1 MAEYNINFSTNA
13 SQIAKEL
20 SKVQTELAKAVQMAK
35 PGGLKIKLSLDTAD
49 FTRAISS
56 SFKELDQLISKAE
69 RRLRKAKIGSPE
81 FKLAAEQSG
90 QLRGE
95 SQRGQ
100 MMAGAISSRESA
112 KAFDVGSLARY
123 ERALESL
130 RIQASLIA
138 PNTQEWVNFQR
149 NIGEITLELK
159 QADKAAESIQLTQ
172 QLGALAPGSLSR
184 LDKQLTILKNR
195 ARDITPNTVEW
206 KKLNKEIQKVETSI
220 QKVSK
225 KPLSA
230 GQRAGAA
237 GGAFLYG
244 GGMGGGVGS
253 AVGGIAG
260 GIAGGVPGAFA
271 GAAIGQVADN
281 LGTALAGITSQAA
294 AVQKMQRGLAMAS
307 VDAKDFAEAQAAV
320 GEMSQKLLMPLEQ
333 TTKYFAQLRANTKE
347 YNLSVADTKEILEGT
362 ALAIMAT
369 GGSAEDL
376 DGAMRAVVQIMSKGG
391 VQAEELRGQ
400 LGERFPGAVVKFAQA
415 NKLSFEELQARL
427 EAGTVGIRE
436 FVTFAKENY
445 TDYAKFSEQL
455 ATAPEYAGQRLKIAL
470 EQISLEIG
478 GLFGPMG
485 ADIQDLLTGTI
496 NNIAQFIKD
505 NRAYLRQ
512 MISDFSS
519 IVGPIAK
526 VFVELMKVI
535 ANFSV
540 QVGKIFQGLFAGIR
554 QALGMASIGEAK
566 ARLDKAKAATAGKT
580 RPTRNA
586 RGGGT
591 TTSAE
596 FIELEAAQRAFSGM
610 GGQAAFDKANAP
622 AQPSN
627 LTFGGAGAGMS
638 IDRAGKEDKEN
649 KKKADSLESF
659 ERLRD
664 QLANAYNQ
672 AEIERIKARYELQKR
687 LQEDMYDIQE
697 FGANRLQR
705 ENLQFLR
712 ALAKAEQDRQD
723 TLMDAQLR
731 VAEAAGKIAP
741 SAPILPSAGG
751 AGDRMSIVDV
761 GKALQK
767 AGFTVKEHPAFG
779 GVTPGVHSSRGYH
792 PTGEAIDVTD
802 WRGGDWKGRTAGLK
816 QAMGG
821 VGFAER
827 FGPGDKGHETHV
839 HLAVGSGGISQE
851 MFNKA
856 LATITGQGGI
866 GAGAPRKVGSDE
878 SRSTMTGASVE
889 IAQQNAAFA
898 ERNALIIKGS
908 DEAKAFAQYIQE
920 SFNIP
925 DLQLSNE
932 LLKRRNELVASG
944 LSDDE
949 ITYRLRLFEI
959 DYQYQ
964 DLLKRFPGLI
974 NVVLDVN
981 GKRVTGLD
989 LLKQKTKEATE
1000 AEKEKNK
1007 ATLEGIEAEKK
1018 RERDKY
1024 IKSLQDEIKLLL
1036 IIGDEE
1042 RRLAEIKAQYG
1053 DAKAQE
1059 IFNLEKIKKN
1069 IEETRALIDGFVSS
1083 TTSDYKGFLKAVIS
1097 GEDAADALKQF
1108 QEGLKDKVLTI
1119 FLDFAMA
1126 PVEKFLKESLEGLF
1140 LPKIKK
1146 EDGKLPEATTKDPV
1160 EATNIN
1166 TTATNANTVALE
1178 KVAGA
1183 LASAGGSYSGLS
1195 EATINQ
1201 GFGSIGGA
1209 SFGGMQLPGLDKV
1222 LENIDFQAAFEPF
1235 QANFASALENLSSTL
1250 DTNAY
1255 SLSQSAVDYSANF
1268 KSVGDSAKDMAEN
1281 TGKAAEEAKR
1291 NGKDWQESLG
1301 KTASAIGI
1309 AAGAIMGIAAG
1320 ISQIKKGGTGNTLM
1334 GIGSIL
1340 ASLGGA
1346 IGGFT
1351 KLFGANGG
1359 VAGGGWKPF
1368 PVSAFANGG
1377 MVKGPT
1383 LGLVGEGKYNE
1394 AIVPLPDGRSIPVQ
1408 MRGAGGSGSRDL
1420 LANQAQS
1427 RPSPSVLSMSFQ
1439 STTINGVEYVDRAQ
1453 LEAAMEE
1460 TRRAASR
1467 EGANKGAILAIDRL
1481 ANSPSSRRRAGI
1493 R

>member
-1 MAEYNINFSTNA
+1 M
-13 SQIAKEL
+13 
-20 SKVQTELAKAVQMAK
+20 
-35 PGGLKIKLSLDTAD
+35 
-49 FTRAISS
+49 
-56 SFKELDQLISKAE
+56 
-69 RRLRKAKIGSPE
+69 
-81 FKLAAEQSG
+81 
-90 QLRGE
+90 
-95 SQRGQ
+95 
-100 MMAGAISSRESA
+100 
-112 KAFDVGSLARY
+112 
-123 ERALESL
+123 
-130 RIQASLIA
+130 
-138 PNTQEWVNFQR
+138 
-149 NIGEITLELK
+149 
-159 QADKAAESIQLTQ
+159 
-172 QLGALAPGSLSR
+172 
-184 LDKQLTILKNR
+184 
-195 ARDITPNTVEW
+195 
-206 KKLNKEIQKVETSI
+206 
-220 QKVSK
+220 
-225 KPLSA
+225 SA

-253 AVGGIAG
+253 AFGGIAG
-260 GIAGGVPGAFA
+260 GLMGGVPGAFA

-415 NKLSFEELQARL
+415 NKLSFEELQAGL
-427 EAGTVGIRE
+427 EAGTIGIRE
-436 FVTFAKENY
+436 FINFAKKNY

-580 RPTRNA
+580 RPIRNTP
-586 RGGGT
+586 GGGT

-627 LTFGGAGAGMS
+627 LTFGCAGAGMS
-638 IDRAGKEDKEN
+638 IDRAAKEDKEN
-649 KKKADSLESF
+649 KKKVDNLESF

-672 AEIERIKARYELQKR
+672 AEIERIKAEYELRKR
-687 LQEDMYDIQE
+687 LQEDMYDMQE

-705 ENLQFLR
+705 QNLQFLR

-723 TLMDAQLR
+723 TLMDAQLK

-751 AGDRMSIVDV
+751 AGSRMSIVDV

-767 AGFTVKEHPAFG
+767 EGFTVKEHPAFG
-779 GVTPGVHSSRGYH
+779 GVTPGVHSPRGYH

-827 FGPGDKGHETHV
+827 LGPGDKGHETHV

-866 GAGAPRKVGSDE
+866 GAGAPRKVGSNE
-878 SRSTMTGASVE
+878 SRDTMAGASVD
-889 IAQQNAAFA
+889 IAQQNADIA
-898 ERNALIIKGS
+898 ERGS
-908 DEAKAFAQYIQE
+908 
-920 SFNIP
+920 
-925 DLQLSNE
+925 
-932 LLKRRNELVASG
+932 LL
-944 LSDDE
+944 
-949 ITYRLRLFEI
+949 
-959 DYQYQ
+959 
-964 DLLKRFPGLI
+964 
-974 NVVLDVN
+974 
-981 GKRVTGLD
+981 
-989 LLKQKTKEATE
+989 TKE
-1000 AEKEKNK
+1000 N
-1007 ATLEGIEAEKK
+1007 
-1018 RERDKY
+1018 
-1024 IKSLQDEIKLLL
+1024 
-1036 IIGDEE
+1036 
-1042 RRLAEIKAQYG
+1042 
-1053 DAKAQE
+1053 
-1059 IFNLEKIKKN
+1059 
-1069 IEETRALIDGFVSS
+1069 
-1083 TTSDYKGFLKAVIS
+1083 
-1097 GEDAADALKQF
+1097 
-1108 QEGLKDKVLTI
+1108 
-1119 FLDFAMA
+1119 
-1126 PVEKFLKESLEGLF
+1126 
-1140 LPKIKK
+1140 
-1146 EDGKLPEATTKDPV
+1146 
-1160 EATNIN
+1160 
-1166 TTATNANTVALE
+1166 
-1178 KVAGA
+1178 
-1183 LASAGGSYSGLS
+1183 
-1195 EATINQ
+1195 
-1201 GFGSIGGA
+1201 
-1209 SFGGMQLPGLDKV
+1209 
-1222 LENIDFQAAFEPF
+1222 
-1235 QANFASALENLSSTL
+1235 
-1250 DTNAY
+1250 
-1255 SLSQSAVDYSANF
+1255 
-1268 KSVGDSAKDMAEN
+1268 
-1281 TGKAAEEAKR
+1281 
-1291 NGKDWQESLG
+1291 
-1301 KTASAIGI
+1301 
-1309 AAGAIMGIAAG
+1309 
-1320 ISQIKKGGTGNTLM
+1320 
-1334 GIGSIL
+1334 
-1340 ASLGGA
+1340 
-1346 IGGFT
+1346 
-1351 KLFGANGG
+1351 
-1359 VAGGGWKPF
+1359 
-1368 PVSAFANGG
+1368 
-1377 MVKGPT
+1377 
-1383 LGLVGEGKYNE
+1383 
-1394 AIVPLPDGRSIPVQ
+1394 
-1408 MRGAGGSGSRDL
+1408 
-1420 LANQAQS
+1420 
-1427 RPSPSVLSMSFQ
+1427 
-1439 STTINGVEYVDRAQ
+1439 
-1453 LEAAMEE
+1453 
-1460 TRRAASR
+1460 
-1467 EGANKGAILAIDRL
+1467 AILK
-1481 ANSPSSRRRAGI
+1481 
-1493 R
+1493 

>member
-35 PGGLKIKLSLDTAD
+35 PGGLKIQLSLDTSGLEASINTT
-49 FTRAISS
+49 FRKINKAIESNQRKLS
-56 SFKELDQLISKAE
+56 RLQIGGANFRTIAE
-69 RRLRKAKIGSPE
+69 RLGTAEGQRERGQAIAEPIRLRAQ
-81 FKLAAEQSG
+81 AA
-90 QLRGE
+90 
-95 SQRGQ
+95 
-100 MMAGAISSRESA
+100 
-112 KAFDVGSLARY
+112 AFEPGSLTSMQKV
-123 ERALESL
+123 LQSL
-130 RIQASLIA
+130 RIEASQIA
-138 PNTQEWVNFQR
+138 PNTVEWVRFQQQ
-149 NIGEITLELK
+149 IGEVTLELK

-195 ARDITPNTVEW
+195 ARDITPNTVGW

-244 GGMGGGVGS
+244 GGMGGGIGS

-415 NKLSFEELQARL
+415 NKMSFEELQAGL
-427 EAGTVGIRE
+427 EAGTIGIRE
-436 FVTFAKENY
+436 FINFAKKNY

-554 QALGMASIGEAK
+554 QALGMASIGEARV
-566 ARLDKAKAATAGKT
+566 RLEKAKAATAGKT

-638 IDRAGKEDKEN
+638 IDRAGKEEKEK

-672 AEIERIKARYELQKR
+672 AEIERIKSRYELQKR
-687 LQEDMYDIQE
+687 LQEDMYDMQE

-741 SAPILPSAGG
+741 SAPMLPAAGG
-751 AGDRMSIVDV
+751 SSSGLTSFTSQQLARATQDASRFTGVANMCSESVKAFYKSLGISLPGVTAWADTVRKAGQTMTDWSKLQAGDIVATGRPGDTPHV
-761 GKALQK
+761 GVYTGGQNVFHQSRKRGLK
-767 AGFTVKEHPAFG
+767 AGNYPDLSYFQQQ
-779 GVTPGVHSSRGYH
+779 GYFVR
-792 PTGEAIDVTD
+792 PTA
-802 WRGGDWKGRTAGLK
+802 
-816 QAMGG
+816 
-821 VGFAER
+821 
-827 FGPGDKGHETHV
+827 
-839 HLAVGSGGISQE
+839 S
-851 MFNKA
+851 
-856 LATITGQGGI
+856 
-866 GAGAPRKVGSDE
+866 AGAPRKVGSNE
-878 SRSTMTGASVE
+878 SRDTMAGANID

-898 ERNALIIKGS
+898 ARNALITKGS
-908 DEAKAFAQYIQE
+908 AEAKAFAQYIQE
-920 SFNIP
+920 SFGLP
-925 DLQLSNE
+925 DLRLSND
-932 LLKRRNELVASG
+932 LLKMRNDLIAAGVSEE
-944 LSDDE
+944 E
-949 ITYRLRLFEI
+949 ITHRQRLFEI
-959 DYQYQ
+959 NYKYD
-964 DLLKRFPGLI
+964 DLLKKYPELAGLAI
-974 NVVLDVN
+974 DID
-981 GKRVTGLD
+981 GERVSALD
-989 LLKQKTKEATE
+989 LLKDALNETTK
-1000 AEKEKNK
+1000 AEKEKND
-1007 ATLEGIEAEKK
+1007 ATLNGIYLQERK
-1018 RERDKY
+1018 RIADELAMA
-1024 IKSLQDEIKLLL
+1024 KSLTPDQELRTSIAQRGFTGERAETLFQEEKMLQGAQKLKADLQG
-1036 IIGDEE
+1036 IAGAIGDSFGEAFKGMISGSMTAQQA
-1042 RRLAEIKAQYG
+1042 LANLFQSVGNYFADMVAKMIAEWLKAQ
-1053 DAKAQE
+1053 
-1059 IFNLEKIKKN
+1059 
-1069 IEETRALIDGFVSS
+1069 LI
-1083 TTSDYKGFLKAVIS
+1083 KGF
-1097 GEDAADALKQF
+1097 
-1108 QEGLKDKVLTI
+1108 
-1119 FLDFAMA
+1119 
-1126 PVEKFLKESLEGLF
+1126 
-1140 LPKIKK
+1140 
-1146 EDGKLPEATTKDPV
+1146 
-1160 EATNIN
+1160 
-1166 TTATNANTVALE
+1166 ANL
-1178 KVAGA
+1178 
-1183 LASAGGSYSGLS
+1183 
-1195 EATINQ
+1195 
-1201 GFGSIGGA
+1201 FGSI
-1209 SFGGMQLPGLDKV
+1209 FGGGGGDPG
-1222 LENIDFQAAFEPF
+1222 
-1235 QANFASALENLSSTL
+1235 
-1250 DTNAY
+1250 
-1255 SLSQSAVDYSANF
+1255 
-1268 KSVGDSAKDMAEN
+1268 
-1281 TGKAAEEAKR
+1281 GKAV
-1291 NGKDWQESLG
+1291 
-1301 KTASAIGI
+1301 
-1309 AAGAIMGIAAG
+1309 
-1320 ISQIKKGGTGNTLM
+1320 GTGQ
-1334 GIGSIL
+1334 GI
-1340 ASLGGA
+1340 
-1346 IGGFT
+1346 FT
-1351 KLFGANGG
+1351 AANGG
-1359 VAGGGWKPF
+1359 IATGGF
-1368 PVSAFANGG
+1368 RAFANGG
-1377 MVKGPT
+1377 VVSGPT
-1383 LGLVGEGKYNE
+1383 MGLVGEGRYNE
-1394 AIVPLPDGRSIPVQ
+1394 AIVPLPDGKSIPVQ
-1408 MRGAGGSGSRDL
+1408 LAGGDGGNQIISNITVNVNNG
-1420 LANQAQS
+1420 QAQS
-1427 RPSPSVLSMSFQ
+1427 NATGSNSSEMGRK
-1439 STTINGVEYVDRAQ
+1439 I
-1453 LEAAMEE
+1453 
-1460 TRRAASR
+1460 
-1467 EGANKGAILAIDRL
+1467 EGAVKQVIVGELRPGGLLA
-1481 ANSPSSRRRAGI
+1481 SKK
-1493 R
+1493 

>member
-1 MAEYNINFSTNA
+1 LAPNLAKRINTTFRKINKAIESNQRKLSRLQIGGANFRTIAERLGTAEGQRERGQAIAEPIRLRAQAAAFEPGSLTSMQKVLQSLRIEA
-13 SQIAKEL
+13 SQIA
-20 SKVQTELAKAVQMAK
+20 
-35 PGGLKIKLSLDTAD
+35 
-49 FTRAISS
+49 
-56 SFKELDQLISKAE
+56 
-69 RRLRKAKIGSPE
+69 
-81 FKLAAEQSG
+81 
-90 QLRGE
+90 
-95 SQRGQ
+95 
-100 MMAGAISSRESA
+100 
-112 KAFDVGSLARY
+112 
-123 ERALESL
+123 
-130 RIQASLIA
+130 
-138 PNTQEWVNFQR
+138 PNTVEWVRFQQQ
-149 NIGEITLELK
+149 IGEVTLELK

-195 ARDITPNTVEW
+195 ARDITPNTVGW

-244 GGMGGGVGS
+244 GGMGGGIGS

-415 NKLSFEELQARL
+415 NKMSFEELQAGL
-427 EAGTVGIRE
+427 EAGTIGIRE
-436 FVTFAKENY
+436 FINFAKKNY

-554 QALGMASIGEAK
+554 QALGMASIGEARV
-566 ARLDKAKAATAGKT
+566 RLEKAKAATAGKT

-638 IDRAGKEDKEN
+638 IDRAGKEEKEK

-672 AEIERIKARYELQKR
+672 AEIERIKSRYELQKR
-687 LQEDMYDIQE
+687 LQEDMYDMQE

-741 SAPILPSAGG
+741 SAPMLPAAGG
-751 AGDRMSIVDV
+751 SSSGLTSFTSQQLARATQDASRFTGVANMCSESVKAFYKSLGISLPGVTAWADTVRKAGQTMTDWSKLQAGDIVATGRPGDTPHV
-761 GKALQK
+761 GVYTGGQNVFHQSRKRGLK
-767 AGFTVKEHPAFG
+767 AGNYPDLSYFQQQ
-779 GVTPGVHSSRGYH
+779 GYFVR
-792 PTGEAIDVTD
+792 PTA
-802 WRGGDWKGRTAGLK
+802 
-816 QAMGG
+816 
-821 VGFAER
+821 
-827 FGPGDKGHETHV
+827 
-839 HLAVGSGGISQE
+839 S
-851 MFNKA
+851 
-856 LATITGQGGI
+856 
-866 GAGAPRKVGSDE
+866 AGAPRKVGSNE
-878 SRSTMTGASVE
+878 SRDTMAGANID

-898 ERNALIIKGS
+898 ARNALITKGS
-908 DEAKAFAQYIQE
+908 AEAKAFAQYIQE
-920 SFNIP
+920 SFGLP
-925 DLQLSNE
+925 DLRLSND
-932 LLKRRNELVASG
+932 LLKMRNDLIAAGVSEE
-944 LSDDE
+944 E
-949 ITYRLRLFEI
+949 ITHRQRLFEI
-959 DYQYQ
+959 NYKYD
-964 DLLKRFPGLI
+964 DLLKKYPELAGLAI
-974 NVVLDVN
+974 DID
-981 GKRVTGLD
+981 GERVSALD
-989 LLKQKTKEATE
+989 LLKDALNETTK
-1000 AEKEKNK
+1000 AEKEKND
-1007 ATLEGIEAEKK
+1007 ATLNGIYLQERK
-1018 RERDKY
+1018 RIADELAMA
-1024 IKSLQDEIKLLL
+1024 KSLTPDQELRTSIAQRGFTGERAETLFQEEKMLQGAQKLKADLQG
-1036 IIGDEE
+1036 IAGAIGDSFGEAFKGMISGSMTAQQA
-1042 RRLAEIKAQYG
+1042 LANLFQSVGNYFADMVAKMIAEWLKAQ
-1053 DAKAQE
+1053 
-1059 IFNLEKIKKN
+1059 
-1069 IEETRALIDGFVSS
+1069 LI
-1083 TTSDYKGFLKAVIS
+1083 KGF
-1097 GEDAADALKQF
+1097 
-1108 QEGLKDKVLTI
+1108 
-1119 FLDFAMA
+1119 
-1126 PVEKFLKESLEGLF
+1126 
-1140 LPKIKK
+1140 
-1146 EDGKLPEATTKDPV
+1146 
-1160 EATNIN
+1160 
-1166 TTATNANTVALE
+1166 ANL
-1178 KVAGA
+1178 
-1183 LASAGGSYSGLS
+1183 
-1195 EATINQ
+1195 
-1201 GFGSIGGA
+1201 FGSI
-1209 SFGGMQLPGLDKV
+1209 FGGGGGDPG
-1222 LENIDFQAAFEPF
+1222 
-1235 QANFASALENLSSTL
+1235 
-1250 DTNAY
+1250 
-1255 SLSQSAVDYSANF
+1255 
-1268 KSVGDSAKDMAEN
+1268 
-1281 TGKAAEEAKR
+1281 GKAV
-1291 NGKDWQESLG
+1291 
-1301 KTASAIGI
+1301 
-1309 AAGAIMGIAAG
+1309 
-1320 ISQIKKGGTGNTLM
+1320 GTGQ
-1334 GIGSIL
+1334 GI
-1340 ASLGGA
+1340 
-1346 IGGFT
+1346 FT
-1351 KLFGANGG
+1351 AANGG
-1359 VAGGGWKPF
+1359 IAYGGF
-1368 PVSAFANGG
+1368 RAFANGG
-1377 MVKGPT
+1377 VVSGPT
-1383 LGLVGEGKYNE
+1383 MGLVGEGRYNE
-1394 AIVPLPDGRSIPVQ
+1394 AIVPLPDGKSIPVQ
-1408 MRGAGGSGSRDL
+1408 LAGGDGGNQIISNITVNVNNG
-1420 LANQAQS
+1420 QAQS
-1427 RPSPSVLSMSFQ
+1427 NATGSNSSEMGRK
-1439 STTINGVEYVDRAQ
+1439 I
-1453 LEAAMEE
+1453 
-1460 TRRAASR
+1460 
-1467 EGANKGAILAIDRL
+1467 EGAVKQVIVGELRPGGLLA
-1481 ANSPSSRRRAGI
+1481 SKK
-1493 R
+1493 

>member
-1 MAEYNINFSTNA
+1 
-13 SQIAKEL
+13 
-20 SKVQTELAKAVQMAK
+20 
-35 PGGLKIKLSLDTAD
+35 
-49 FTRAISS
+49 
-56 SFKELDQLISKAE
+56 
-69 RRLRKAKIGSPE
+69 
-81 FKLAAEQSG
+81 
-90 QLRGE
+90 
-95 SQRGQ
+95 
-100 MMAGAISSRESA
+100 
-112 KAFDVGSLARY
+112 
-123 ERALESL
+123 
-130 RIQASLIA
+130 
-138 PNTQEWVNFQR
+138 
-149 NIGEITLELK
+149 
-159 QADKAAESIQLTQ
+159 
-172 QLGALAPGSLSR
+172 
-184 LDKQLTILKNR
+184 
-195 ARDITPNTVEW
+195 
-206 KKLNKEIQKVETSI
+206 
-220 QKVSK
+220 
-225 KPLSA
+225 LSA

-244 GGMGGGVGS
+244 GGMGGGIGS

-415 NKLSFEELQARL
+415 NKMSFEELQAGL
-427 EAGTVGIRE
+427 EAGTIGIRE
-436 FVTFAKENY
+436 FINFAKKNY

-580 RPTRNA
+580 RPIRNTP
-586 RGGGT
+586 GGGT

-638 IDRAGKEDKEN
+638 IDRAGKEEKEK

-705 ENLQFLR
+705 QNLQFLR

-751 AGDRMSIVDV
+751 AGSRMSIVDV

-779 GVTPGVHSSRGYH
+779 GVTPGVHSPRGYH

-827 FGPGDKGHETHV
+827 LGPGDKGHETHV

-866 GAGAPRKVGSDE
+866 GAGAPRKVGSNE
-878 SRSTMTGASVE
+878 SRDTMAGASVD
-889 IAQQNAAFA
+889 IAQQNADIA
-898 ERNALIIKGS
+898 ERGS
-908 DEAKAFAQYIQE
+908 LLTKESAILKELGRYMQEVYNVPDLTLDNQLLKARNDLMEQGVDPNVIDHKMRLLELDIQYQHLLKAFPKFADDAKLSEEERIKILAILADALNNSTVAERAKNDETLRGTYIQE
-920 SFNIP
+920 RKRIADELAMAKSLTPDQELRTSIAQRGLTGERAETLFQEEKMLQGAQKLKA
-925 DLQLSNE
+925 DLQ
-932 LLKRRNELVASG
+932 
-944 LSDDE
+944 
-949 ITYRLRLFEI
+949 
-959 DYQYQ
+959 
-964 DLLKRFPGLI
+964 
-974 NVVLDVN
+974 
-981 GKRVTGLD
+981 
-989 LLKQKTKEATE
+989 
-1000 AEKEKNK
+1000 
-1007 ATLEGIEAEKK
+1007 GIAGA
-1018 RERDKY
+1018 
-1024 IKSLQDEIKLLL
+1024 
-1036 IIGDEE
+1036 IGDSFGEAFKGMISGSMTAQQA
-1042 RRLAEIKAQYG
+1042 LANLFQSVGNYFADMVAKMIAEWLKAQ
-1053 DAKAQE
+1053 
-1059 IFNLEKIKKN
+1059 
-1069 IEETRALIDGFVSS
+1069 LI
-1083 TTSDYKGFLKAVIS
+1083 KGF
-1097 GEDAADALKQF
+1097 
-1108 QEGLKDKVLTI
+1108 
-1119 FLDFAMA
+1119 
-1126 PVEKFLKESLEGLF
+1126 
-1140 LPKIKK
+1140 
-1146 EDGKLPEATTKDPV
+1146 
-1160 EATNIN
+1160 
-1166 TTATNANTVALE
+1166 ANL
-1178 KVAGA
+1178 
-1183 LASAGGSYSGLS
+1183 
-1195 EATINQ
+1195 
-1201 GFGSIGGA
+1201 FGSI
-1209 SFGGMQLPGLDKV
+1209 FGGGGGGLGSMDANIAQYAPLPAGY
-1222 LENIDFQAAFEPF
+1222 
-1235 QANFASALENLSSTL
+1235 AN
-1250 DTNAY
+1250 
-1255 SLSQSAVDYSANF
+1255 
-1268 KSVGDSAKDMAEN
+1268 G
-1281 TGKAAEEAKR
+1281 
-1291 NGKDWQESLG
+1291 
-1301 KTASAIGI
+1301 GI
-1309 AAGAIMGIAAG
+1309 AAG
-1320 ISQIKKGGTGNTLM
+1320 
-1334 GIGSIL
+1334 
-1340 ASLGGA
+1340 
-1346 IGGFT
+1346 GFT
-1351 KLFGANGG
+1351 
-1359 VAGGGWKPF
+1359 
-1368 PVSAFANGG
+1368 AFANGG
-1377 MVKGPT
+1377 MVTGPT
-1383 LGLVGEGKYNE
+1383 MGLVGEGRYNE
-1394 AIVPLPDGRSIPVQ
+1394 AIVPLPDGKSIPVDLG
-1408 MRGAGGSGSRDL
+1408 GATGSQITSNIVVNVSSDGKTSSSGSGSDSAGLGRKL
-1420 LANQAQS
+1420 
-1427 RPSPSVLSMSFQ
+1427 
-1439 STTINGVEYVDRAQ
+1439 
-1453 LEAAMEE
+1453 
-1460 TRRAASR
+1460 
-1467 EGANKGAILAIDRL
+1467 EGAVKQVIVDELRPGGLL
-1481 ANSPSSRRRAGI
+1481 SGRR
-1493 R
+1493 